1 MRLKEFLSQSNFFAQ
16 SKKYNISVWQH
27 PQFLFLVFGL
37 FNIALIIGL
46 YNIGGKYSIQ
56 VEVMVLFILGL
67 SAILFLVSYIVSR
80 SLEKVLQVSRMKSEF
95 IDIISHQL
103 RGPLTNLKWAL
114 DFFPSE
120 NNPEKLK
127 EYFQILKDNVSRLEE
142 MVSDLILVSRL
153 EKAKLPMEKKEISLE
168 DLVKEILFDFQPLIK
183 TTKIKIVFN
192 TPSNLPKVAVDPA
205 KLKQAIEN
213 LLDNAIRYSKERGRI
228 EITLKRKNKNLYFEI
243 KDQGIG
249 IPKEDQKYIFKKFFR
264 SSNVLKEKTKGSGL
278 GLYITKLIIEKMGG
292 QIGFFSQEGKGST
305 FWFTLPLIGD

>member
-1 MRLKEFLSQSNFFAQ
+1 MRLKEFLSQSNFLAQ
-16 SKKYNISVWQH
+16 SKKYNIPVWQH

-56 VEVMVLFILGL
+56 PEVMILFILGL
-67 SAILFLVSYIVSR
+67 SAMLFLVSYIVSQ
-80 SLEKVLQVSRMKSEF
+80 SLEKTLQASRMKSEF

-103 RGPLTNLKWAL
+103 RGPLTNLKWTL
-114 DFFPSE
+114 DFFPS
-120 NNPEKLK
+120 
-127 EYFQILKDNVSRLEE
+127 DNKE

-153 EKAKLPMEKKEISLE
+153 EKAKLPMEKKEVSLK
-168 DLVKEILFDFQPLIK
+168 DLVKEVLFAFQPLIK
-183 TTKIKIVFN
+183 TTKIKIVLN
-192 TPSNLPKVAVDPA
+192 TPSNLPKVIIDPA
-205 KLKQAIEN
+205 KLKQAIGN
-213 LLDNAIRYSKERGRI
+213 LLDNAIRYSKEGGKI

-305 FWFTLPLIGD
+305 FWFTLPLIKD

>member
-1 MRLKEFLSQSNFFAQ
+1 MRLKEFLSQSNFLAQ
-16 SKKYNISVWQH
+16 SKKYNIPVWQH

-56 VEVMVLFILGL
+56 PEAMILFILGL
-67 SAILFLVSYIVSR
+67 SAMLFLVSYIVSQ
-80 SLEKVLQVSRMKSEF
+80 SLEKTLQVSRMKSEF

-103 RGPLTNLKWAL
+103 RGPLTNLKWTL
-114 DFFPSE
+114 DFFPSD
-120 NNPEKLK
+120 NDPEKLK
-127 EYFQILKDNVSRLEE
+127 ECFQILKNNISRLEE

-153 EKAKLPMEKKEISLE
+153 EKAKLPMEKKEVSLK
-168 DLVKEILFDFQPLIK
+168 DLVKEVLFAFQPLIK
-183 TTKIKIVFN
+183 TTKIKIVLN
-192 TPSNLPKVAVDPA
+192 TPSNLPKVIIDPA
-205 KLKQAIEN
+205 KLKQAIGN
-213 LLDNAIRYSKERGRI
+213 LLDNAIRYSKEGGKI

-305 FWFTLPLIGD
+305 FWFTLPLIKD

>member
-56 VEVMVLFILGL
+56 AEVMILFILGL
-67 SAILFLVSYIVSR
+67 SAILFLVSYIVSQ
-80 SLEKVLQVSRMKSEF
+80 SLEKVLQTSRMKSEF

-183 TTKIKIVFN
+183 TAKIQVVLSS
-192 TPSNLPKVAVDPA
+192 PSNLPKVAVDPA